1 MRIFLAA
8 LLALSIVAAQFFYGG
23 ASRTV
28 FGLLSYALLAVAGC
42 LTLVVV
48 FWRRAVSPNAPA
60 VLSVVAL
67 GGYLLWR
74 SLHSPG
80 QDLAVFY
87 TFLVVGCVAAYL
99 VSACV
104 MTTPASRY
112 VFVSIL
118 LAAAVAQVV
127 VAAVQF
133 TAEKPF
139 FPMPWFSE
147 QLRVWNASPISVGVR
162 RGHGIFLSA
171 NQLPWLLNTAAF
183 FALGIAAFGRC
194 KLGVRILFAYLA
206 GVCLVGVLLTLSRG
220 GVVALGV
227 GMVTFAALSLGGL
240 AFGARDRRFVFL
252 LASVATA
259 LVALVGA
266 YVFFQNSDT
275 VRARLDRISEDSY
288 RVNLWGAA
296 VRQAQIEPLF
306 GTGAGSFTQLSRRL
320 SDFMEG
326 MNDMFAHNDWAQLAA
341 DYGFVALALL
351 AVAFVL
357 NLRAGLGGFFRALRE
372 RMAVSSRPQSN
383 SAAFLVGAS
392 SATLASAAHSFFD
405 YNMQIPANAILAS
418 VCLGVLANSGLP
430 GATRSWR
437 SAITRIAT
445 ALVAVACGGVLLV
458 LLDRHALV
466 EYESLRAENELLR
479 GNLSSAGE
487 IAEAALLR
495 HPEHSRLHRIAG
507 EALLRSVR
515 SSNDDNAAIHLA
527 AVSQFRLAIKAD
539 PEERWNHLLLGMAL
553 VNLDDPPGSREAHVE
568 AIRLDPGSPVLRE
581 YYALSLEQLDRIPEA
596 MRAYEVALQVPGT
609 KFARERLAA
618 LRARDKP
625 R

>member
-28 FGLLSYALLAVAGC
+28 FGMLSYALLALAGC

-48 FWRRAVSPNAPA
+48 FWRRAVSPNALA
-60 VLSVVAL
+60 VLSVLVM

-80 QDLAVFY
+80 QDISVFY
-87 TFLVVGCVAAYL
+87 TFLVAGCLVAYL
-99 VSACV
+99 VSASV

-118 LAAAVAQVV
+118 LAAAMVQVV

-139 FPMPWFSE
+139 FPIPWFSE
-147 QLRVWNASPISVGVR
+147 QLRIWNASPVFSGVR
-162 RGHGIFLSA
+162 RGQGFFLSA
-171 NQLPWLLNTAAF
+171 NQLPWLLNTMAF
-183 FALGIAAFGRC
+183 FALGVAAFGRC
-194 KLGVRILFAYLA
+194 KLGVRILFAYLG

-220 GVVALGV
+220 GVVGLGV
-227 GMVTFAALSLGGL
+227 GMVIFAVLSLGGL

-259 LVALVGA
+259 LVAMAGA

-275 VRARLDRISEDSY
+275 VRARLDRIAEDSY

-296 VRQAQIEPLF
+296 VRQTQIEPVL

-341 DYGFVALALL
+341 DYGFVGLALL

-430 GATRSWR
+430 GATRTWR
-437 SAITRIAT
+437 SAITRITT
-445 ALVAVACGGVLLV
+445 ALAAVACGAVLLA
-458 LLDRHALV
+458 LLNRHALV
-466 EYESLRAENELLR
+466 EYESLRAENELLQ
-479 GNLSSAGE
+479 GNLASARE
-487 IAEAALLR
+487 ISESALAR
-495 HPEHSRLHRIAG
+495 HPGHSRLHRVAG
-507 EALLRSVR
+507 EACLRSVR
-515 SSNDDNAAIHLA
+515 PAPDNNAALYFA

-539 PEERWNHLLLGMAL
+539 PDERWNHLLLGMAL
-553 VNLDDPPGSREAHVE
+553 VGLEDGPGSREAHVE

-618 LRARDKP
+618 LRARDGS